1 MAVSAQTESG
11 ESRITF
17 SPAEAERYYSHLG
30 AWKGPLA
37 AREVQ
42 DEALH
47 FWRSSGEEGVRWLMA
62 RLREEHHVE
71 TLHAVASLL
80 ADLGEIILGPV
91 FEELSGGASSDQ
103 VVCLLWALEA
113 LSESDPTLRI
123 ENVQAEFIL
132 ADLLKDDEP
141 DVREEAA
148 EAMRLLRSEQAVRCL
163 EHRLRDETNA
173 EVRQA
178 IQRELTRLQ
187 AGRS

>member
-1 MAVSAQTESG
+1 MAAPALTEAG

-17 SPAEAERYYSHLG
+17 SPSEAERFYSPLG

-42 DEALH
+42 DEALR
-47 FWRSSGEEGVRWLMA
+47 FWRSSGEQGVRWLLA

-80 ADLGEIILGPV
+80 ADLGEIVLGPV
-91 FEELSGGASSDQ
+91 FEELSRGANSDQ
-103 VVCLLWALEA
+103 VVCLLWALEG
-113 LSESDPTLRI
+113 LSESDPTLRVESI
-123 ENVQAEFIL
+123 QAELIL
-132 ADLLKDDEP
+132 ADLLQDDEP

-148 EAMRLLRSEQAVRCL
+148 EAMRLLSPERAVRWL
-163 EHRLRDETNA
+163 GHRLRDETNA
-173 EVRQA
+173 EVGQT